1 MMKNKIKTYT
11 TVIAGL
17 LLVALSF
24 NLFLSPNNLVAGGV
38 SGASILARELF
49 GIKESVFFYIANFLL
64 VLVSLRF
71 LGIEKTKNT
80 LLGSILFTVFISL
93 TENISQRITFDLD
106 ILILAVLGGALSGIG
121 YGLIF
126 RNNFTTGGTDI
137 LNQIAEK
144 YLKIPMG
151 KSILMVDGPI
161 VVLGL
166 MVFGLEQTIYSLIV
180 LILIST
186 LSNRTMFELN
196 KNRVLYIQTDKVKE
210 IQDYL
215 SQNFYY
221 DTTIMNMI
229 GGYTRKK
236 KKMILCTVS
245 QKDYY
250 QIKEGIL
257 LIDSESFITVTKAY
271 EQKNANKRLRSHIA
285 STQNN
290 TN

>member
-1 MMKNKIKTYT
+1 MKNKIKTYT

-49 GIKESVFFYIANFLL
+49 GIKESVFIYIANFLL

-80 LLGSILFTVFISL
+80 LLGSILFPVFISL

-215 SQNFYY
+215 SKNFYY
-221 DTTIMNMI
+221 DTTIMNMT
-229 GGYTRKK
+229 GGYTHKK

>member
-1 MMKNKIKTYT
+1 M
-11 TVIAGL
+11 
-17 LLVALSF
+17 F
-24 NLFLSPNNLVAGGV
+24 P
-38 SGASILARELF
+38 
-49 GIKESVFFYIANFLL
+49 
-64 VLVSLRF
+64 
-71 LGIEKTKNT
+71 
-80 LLGSILFTVFISL
+80 VFISL

-229 GGYTRKK
+229 GGYTHKK